1 MKAPIKN
8 KVKKHNFLII
18 VDLSFEK
25 PKIGSFLEF
34 SMEKMD
40 C

>member
-25 PKIGSFLEF
+25 PKIASFIEF
-34 SMEKMD
+34 SMEIIE